1 MKNIVL
7 TSILQHTIA
16 LAVGDVHSL
25 HNSLAAP
32 APSIWER
39 TPGRMTAGRGGILGR
54 ETSWV
59 GGAAAGL
66 TAVVTTATSSVAAA
80 RVAQGLAATAWGGRE
95 PRVVSMASLG
105 GGRATAGA

>member
-1 MKNIVL
+1 M
-7 TSILQHTIA
+7 
-16 LAVGDVHSL
+16 
-25 HNSLAAP
+25 
-32 APSIWER
+32 R
-39 TPGRMTAGRGGILGR
+39 TAGRMTAGRGGVLGR

-59 GGAAAGL
+59 GGAAAAL
-66 TAVVTTATSSVAAA
+66 TAVVTAATSSVAAA